1 MTKRTRI
8 QLQVDDPS
16 IGIKFQNLIYLI
28 LNTLIAVEIIEV
40 HLPFIRIEIEQ
51 SVVAARSWLRKVVV
65 RHARVQ
71 LLPTSI
77 TKMLPALPACHLT
90 NIPKKKQKSLAV
102 GLLSHS
108 SGKALSLT

>member
-1 MTKRTRI
+1 MILK
-8 QLQVDDPS
+8 S
-16 IGIKFQNLIYLI
+16 EKNFKKSNLI
-28 LNTLIAVEIIEV
+28 LNTLIAVEV

-65 RHARVQ
+65 RHERVQ

-77 TKMLPALPACHLT
+77 TKMLPALPARHLQ
-90 NIPKKKQKSLAV
+90 KKITKSLAV
-102 GLLSHS
+102 WLLSHS

>member
-16 IGIKFQNLIYLI
+16 NRNKISKSNLI
-28 LNTLIAVEIIEV
+28 LNTLIAVEV

-65 RHARVQ
+65 RHERVQ

-90 NIPKKKQKSLAV
+90 TYQKKIRNR
-102 GLLSHS
+102 
-108 SGKALSLT
+108 